1 MTGDVKA
8 QNPLT
13 TDRVVD
19 AALEVADR
27 DGIGGV
33 SLRRIA
39 SSLGVTPMAIYRHVR
54 DKGHLLDLMADR
66 LLMELDA
73 GAPESSSWQAD
84 LRRVAA
90 SMLAVVQAH
99 PAAPFLLSRPFVS
112 PSALRV
118 TETMLG
124 ILKRAGFGPV
134 ESVRLVQVL
143 TGMILGPAIHRA
155 SYAAAGRESATDPE
169 REQAAWAGLNAE
181 DFPNLMRV
189 ADQLMD
195 WRPGPGA
202 DELTIELWVAGV
214 EQLANR
220 RPARTVATPR
230 RSQRR

>member
-1 MTGDVKA
+1 MTRDVKA
-8 QNPLT
+8 LGPLT

-19 AALEVADR
+19 AALRIADT
-27 DGIGGV
+27 DGIDGV

-39 SSLGVTPMAIYRHVR
+39 ATLGVTPMAIYRHVR

-66 LLMELDA
+66 LLMELDPA
-73 GAPESSSWQAD
+73 SPEPSSWQEE

-90 SMLAVVQAH
+90 SLLAVVQAH

-118 TETMLG
+118 TETMLA
-124 ILKRAGFGPV
+124 ILDRAGFGPG

-155 SYAAAGRESATDPE
+155 TYSAAWRESATDAEP
-169 REQAAWAGLNAE
+169 EQAAWAALTAE
-181 DFPNLMRV
+181 EFPNLARV

-195 WRPGPGA
+195 WRPGPEA
-202 DELTIELWVAGV
+202 DRLTIELWVAGI
-214 EQLANR
+214 EQLAN
-220 RPARTVATPR
+220 
-230 RSQRR
+230 QRLSAP

>member
-1 MTGDVKA
+1 MAGDVKA
-8 QNPLT
+8 QGPLT

-19 AALEVADR
+19 AALRIADT
-27 DGIGGV
+27 DGIDGV
-33 SLRRIA
+33 SLRRLA
-39 SSLGVTPMAIYRHVR
+39 STLGVTPMAIYRHVR

-66 LLMELDA
+66 LLVELDPVS
-73 GAPESSSWQAD
+73 PEPSSWQEE

-118 TETMLG
+118 TETMLA
-124 ILKRAGFGPV
+124 ILDRAGFGPG

-143 TGMILGPAIHRA
+143 TGMILGPSIHRA
-155 SYAAAGRESATDPE
+155 TYSAAWRESVTDAEPE
-169 REQAAWAGLNAE
+169 QSVWTALTAE
-181 DFPNLMRV
+181 EFPNLARV

-195 WRPGPGA
+195 WRPGPEA

-214 EQLANR
+214 EQLANQQLSL
-220 RPARTVATPR
+220 P
-230 RSQRR
+230 

>member
-1 MTGDVKA
+1 MTHAVKA
-8 QNPLT
+8 QDPLT

-19 AALEVADR
+19 AALRIADT
-27 DGIGGV
+27 DGIDRV
-33 SLRRIA
+33 TLRRIA
-39 SSLGVTPMAIYRHVR
+39 STFGVTPMAIYRHVR

-66 LLMELDA
+66 ILMELDPA
-73 GAPESSSWQAD
+73 SPESSSWQDA

-118 TETMLG
+118 TETMLA
-124 ILKRAGFGPV
+124 ILDRAGFGPG

-155 SYAAAGRESATDPE
+155 TYATAWRESATDAEPKE
-169 REQAAWAGLNAE
+169 AEPKEAMWTTLTAE
-181 DFPNLMRV
+181 DFPNLARV

-195 WRPGPGA
+195 WRPGPEA
-202 DELTIELWVAGV
+202 DQLTIELWVAGV
-214 EQLANR
+214 EHLADQR
-220 RPARTVATPR
+220 SSAT
-230 RSQRR
+230 

>member
-1 MTGDVKA
+1 MTRDVKA
-8 QNPLT
+8 QGPLT

-19 AALEVADR
+19 AALRIADT
-27 DGIGGV
+27 DGIDGV

-39 SSLGVTPMAIYRHVR
+39 STLGVTPMAIYRHVR

-66 LLMELDA
+66 LLMELDPA
-73 GAPESSSWQAD
+73 SPESSSWQEA

-118 TETMLG
+118 TETMLA
-124 ILKRAGFGPV
+124 ILDRAGFGPG

-155 SYAAAGRESATDPE
+155 TYSAAWRESATDAEPE
-169 REQAAWAGLNAE
+169 QPAWSALTAE
-181 DFPNLMRV
+181 EFPNLARV

-195 WRPGPGA
+195 WRPGPEA
-202 DELTIELWVAGV
+202 DQLTIELWVAGV
-214 EQLANR
+214 EQLADQR
-220 RPARTVATPR
+220 SSAT
-230 RSQRR
+230 